1 MGAPLII
8 VFASMNILEA
18 GLIVGAV
25 SRHTRTSD
33 ILSDKMLTNRTGKI
47 DSHVLEVSGEAGA
60 RADCEAVKAIDVR
73 THPKGTVVDD
83 LPRCKDYRYESLCHA
98 Q

>member
-18 GLIVGAV
+18 GLIVGV
-25 SRHTRTSD
+25 VGRHTRTSD
-33 ILSDKMLTNRTGKI
+33 TLSDKMLTNRTGKI
-47 DSHVLEVSGEAGA
+47 DSHVSAVSGEAGA

-73 THPKGTVVDD
+73 THPKG
-83 LPRCKDYRYESLCHA
+83 SL
-98 Q
+98 